1 MKFIKTL
8 VTLAL
13 LGTTASFTPGHA
25 QSLDTAS
32 QQLQLSAFGAATG
45 TFTRL
50 EGGKNAAITAGID
63 LTYLPLRYFRPSI
76 EVRGTWPVYDGTIS
90 SQKSILAGVKVEH
103 AFGRLHPYADF
114 LLGRGEIDYGCRC
127 FLTPDET
134 GIFISTTTNVYSP
147 GGGFDYKLARSLA
160 FKADVQYQF
169 WSTPVTYSGSIHPV
183 AVSFGGV
190 YYFNFNRSYR
200 HNPGRPE

>member
-8 VTLAL
+8 VTLAVF
-13 LGTTASFTPGHA
+13 TAIASLTHPGQA
-25 QSLDTAS
+25 QGLNTAS
-32 QQLQLSAFGAATG
+32 QQLELSAFGAATG

-76 EVRGTWPVYDGTIS
+76 EVRGTYPVDRGNIS
-90 SQKSILAGVKVEH
+90 SQESILAGVKVEH

-114 LLGRGEIDYGCRC
+114 LLGRGEIEYGNGGFAVPALGST
-127 FLTPDET
+127 FL
-134 GIFISTTTNVYSP
+134 STVTTVYSP
-147 GGGFDYKLARSLA
+147 GGGVDYNLTRSIAL
-160 FKADVQYQF
+160 KGDVQYQF
-169 WSTPVTYSGSIHPV
+169 WKTPVVESGSIHPV

-190 YYFNFNRSYR
+190 YRFNFNPRG
-200 HNPGRPE
+200 HHKH